1 MDTFRRVWVQS
12 KVFRTV
18 LIVAFIWFFLRLTFQ
33 IIYTAG
39 AFPELTGESGLPA
52 DLPVYMAGAQH
63 FQLRQMLYPQD
74 LSDSTADYPYS
85 PPFAMLSEILLWLPA
100 RWTAM
105 LSLLLIVLA
114 YILIYLQWM
123 RIFRQLKLPH
133 VEEKM
138 VWLLPVWL
146 IFSPFWGG
154 ISYLNIG
161 VIVAL
166 ATTLLLRCILEERLG
181 WSVLLLAFLFI
192 SKIMWAFPL
201 ALPLLLGRRRFFLKL
216 VAFTA
221 AAYLALVGWA
231 MLAAGPAYIV
241 QQYGQYFN
249 HLNRLTTDFP
259 WSVWSVT
266 PYFGLNHSVKQTVI
280 FILGDKPWVQ
290 QLATLLKLVLLI
302 PLIVVSWRLYRH
314 PREVAK
320 YENPSASLYLELA
333 FILYLGAF
341 IWLDIVWE
349 LLLGIVIFT
358 YLLATL
364 EQTWQKWT
372 VWGLFLLYAFL
383 DVIRLVSFAIGG
395 DRVLQMDG
403 EYVLTD
409 PSIYVPLTLF
419 IILLFYAF
427 LVRRVWRM
435 TKDISTAKV

>member
-1 MDTFRRVWVQS
+1 
-12 KVFRTV
+12 
-18 LIVAFIWFFLRLTFQ
+18 
-33 IIYTAG
+33 
-39 AFPELTGESGLPA
+39 
-52 DLPVYMAGAQH
+52 
-63 FQLRQMLYPQD
+63 
-74 LSDSTADYPYS
+74 
-85 PPFAMLSEILLWLPA
+85 
-100 RWTAM
+100 
-105 LSLLLIVLA
+105 
-114 YILIYLQWM
+114 
-123 RIFRQLKLPH
+123 
-133 VEEKM
+133 
-138 VWLLPVWL
+138 
-146 IFSPFWGG
+146 
-154 ISYLNIG
+154 
-161 VIVAL
+161 
-166 ATTLLLRCILEERLG
+166 
-181 WSVLLLAFLFI
+181 
-192 SKIMWAFPL
+192 
-201 ALPLLLGRRRFFLKL
+201 
-216 VAFTA
+216 
-221 AAYLALVGWA
+221 
-231 MLAAGPAYIV
+231 
-241 QQYGQYFN
+241 QYGQYFN
-249 HLNRLTTDFP
+249 HLSRLTTDFP
-259 WSVWSVT
+259 WNVWSVT